1 MNMAMCLTR
10 WVTPSSKKKNS
21 NNPNNNTDMSDSIFI
36 LQVVEEQQGLLRP
49 KCFPFKSLGD
59 ARSKYGDLRIS
70 FLERAMEA
78 NNLWDKVTSVA
89 YGKKR
94 VDDWFAILEEEGL
107 VEECRNTCA
116 DWNGSEEDY
125 YFESVDVC
133 DTFYLHLDIDT
144 VIRMNIVIEV
154 VK

>member
-1 MNMAMCLTR
+1 
-10 WVTPSSKKKNS
+10 
-21 NNPNNNTDMSDSIFI
+21 MSDNIFI
-36 LQVVEEQQGLLRP
+36 VQVVEEQQGLLRT
-49 KCFPFKSLGD
+49 KSFPFKSLDD
-59 ARSKYGDLRIS
+59 AKSKYGDLRTS

-94 VDDWFAILEEEGL
+94 VEGWFDILEEEGL
-107 VEECRNTCA
+107 VEECRNAWA

-125 YFESVDVC
+125 YFESVEVC
-133 DTFYLHLDIDT
+133 NTFYLHLDIDT
-144 VIRMNIVIEV
+144 VVRMNIVIEE